1 MGEEAV
7 DSRQFFRPFMQ
18 PRGRKIP
25 QLVNEYAAVHTVM
38 LDAVPPVGPK
48 RIIQS
53 PIQHIPAGAK
63 LLRSEAKRGSDGK
76 NRVMCVFGI
85 FHSCQQFVQASR
97 NLAHPFDVFMNVPD
111 VLLECMFDILTMGPV
126 DISKLRLQKLIEW
139 KQIRSELEG
148 DERALHDKMPDHLK
162 HLVRDKQFLLLKK
175 LAQGIK
181 WPDSE
186 IHHEMTQGLRL
197 VGKGTQSGVF
207 KPEIKHASMTE
218 ELLKKAK
225 FLRPLILGRIASTE
239 PSEFLEELHDIT
251 ESEAGDKRWLEGP
264 FSAEQVG
271 ALVGR
276 EWIPVQ
282 RFAVKQ
288 KNKLRPIDNFAENR
302 VNDAWE
308 CPEKIDLHA
317 LDQLTWIVSVVCK
330 AAFCKGVVEIPLK
343 TGNVLYGKMH
353 SDWNSDNIRCELCT
367 VDLKDAYKQ
376 FGIHEQDRNKAVVS
390 LKHKSGTGTVHYI
403 MNCMPFGASSSVHN
417 FNRIARMIWSIGV
430 VELKLPWVNYFD
442 DYPLMTLSGIATSSM
457 AAAKGMLKLLGI
469 SFAENKLE
477 PFSPSAEILGVV
489 VDCSQVSSGNLI
501 YSMKESRRLEA
512 LRAIEEILQSGKVT
526 PALLPAV
533 LGRLQFADGQLAG
546 RAGKLA
552 MADIRSLGLQSRQS
566 VFIDTCAKD
575 ALEILKAW
583 FMHNEPKMISLHS
596 DKAPVLV
603 FTDGSYE
610 PGECGEIAMVGG
622 VLLDGNK
629 PARVFGC
636 NVEETLLT
644 KWHAG
649 GKEHLIGQVEMYA
662 VSVARSA
669 WKEILHNRR
678 AILFI
683 DNWPVLDC
691 YIPGTAR
698 EKSWR
703 GILLCIEKVDMQF
716 PSQIWACRVPS
727 ESNVADPPSRGTLTP
742 LSFLGECIVDE
753 PSCPMT
759 GRLLK
764 SCLS

>member
-1 MGEEAV
+1 
-7 DSRQFFRPFMQ
+7 MQ

-53 PIQHIPAGAK
+53 PIQNIPAGAK

-302 VNDAWE
+302 VNDAWNVPRRSIYTHLINSLGSSLL
-308 CPEKIDLHA
+308 CARLH
-317 LDQLTWIVSVVCK
+317 
-330 AAFCKGVVEIPLK
+330 F
-343 TGNVLYGKMH
+343 
-353 SDWNSDNIRCELCT
+353 
-367 VDLKDAYKQ
+367 
-376 FGIHEQDRNKAVVS
+376 
-390 LKHKSGTGTVHYI
+390 
-403 MNCMPFGASSSVHN
+403 
-417 FNRIARMIWSIGV
+417 
-430 VELKLPWVNYFD
+430 
-442 DYPLMTLSGIATSSM
+442 
-457 AAAKGMLKLLGI
+457 AKG
-469 SFAENKLE
+469 
-477 PFSPSAEILGVV
+477 
-489 VDCSQVSSGNLI
+489 SSRYL
-501 YSMKESRRLEA
+501 
-512 LRAIEEILQSGKVT
+512 
-526 PALLPAV
+526 
-533 LGRLQFADGQLAG
+533 
-546 RAGKLA
+546 
-552 MADIRSLGLQSRQS
+552 
-566 VFIDTCAKD
+566 
-575 ALEILKAW
+575 
-583 FMHNEPKMISLHS
+583 
-596 DKAPVLV
+596 
-603 FTDGSYE
+603 
-610 PGECGEIAMVGG
+610 
-622 VLLDGNK
+622 
-629 PARVFGC
+629 
-636 NVEETLLT
+636 
-644 KWHAG
+644 
-649 GKEHLIGQVEMYA
+649 
-662 VSVARSA
+662 
-669 WKEILHNRR
+669 
-678 AILFI
+678 
-683 DNWPVLDC
+683 
-691 YIPGTAR
+691 
-698 EKSWR
+698 
-703 GILLCIEKVDMQF
+703 
-716 PSQIWACRVPS
+716 
-727 ESNVADPPSRGTLTP
+727 
-742 LSFLGECIVDE
+742 
-753 PSCPMT
+753 
-759 GRLLK
+759 
-764 SCLS
+764 